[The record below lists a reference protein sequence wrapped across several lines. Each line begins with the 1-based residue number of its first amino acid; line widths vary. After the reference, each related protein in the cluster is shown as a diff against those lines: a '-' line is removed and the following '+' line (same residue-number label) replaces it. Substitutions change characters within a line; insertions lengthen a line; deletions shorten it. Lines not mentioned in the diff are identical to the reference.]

1 MVINS
6 SNIASLGQVFF
17 SDASVISMLLLQY
30 QCKRNDLGKIV
41 ILKYD
46 DCIANEPRFPKHF
59 WKLSIRSN
67 ISNIKSSLS
76 KVLLYIKK
84 YIINIILCANIFHKI

>member
-1 MVINS
+1 MKKS
-6 SNIASLGQVFF
+6 SFGFSGKFSSKQKNANIIVSE
-17 SDASVISMLLLQY
+17 IT
-30 QCKRNDLGKIV
+30 NDLGKIV

-46 DCIANEPRFPKHF
+46 DCISNEPKFPRHF

-76 KVLLYIKK
+76 KVLLYRKK
-84 YIINIILCANIFHKI
+84 IYYKYYSLWKHIS